1 MDDLD
6 LATEESKA
14 IYEEI
19 QQYVLDKT
27 GLRISKLYISRVC
40 RLKAL
45 CENIGIKLKVI
56 GIYKLV

>member
-19 QQYVLDKT
+19 QQYVLDNT
-27 GLRISKLYISRVC
+27 GLRVSKLYISRV
-40 RLKAL
+40 
-45 CENIGIKLKVI
+45 
-56 GIYKLV
+56 